1 MPAILT
7 RPTKPAEKPVK
18 APRFALELA
27 AGVNPGVTTGR
38 VDETNGVIHGVKLVG
53 VQSNNLART
62 IGISYDQV
70 GAAANQPYS
79 YAIQALKD
87 ARGLYEGASIYSNH
101 QPFVYDNK
109 TGHRQVVPT
118 ERDNDDLVGWVQNV
132 IVVET
137 GDPNVDGLYGDFHY
151 IRSHDLAPVLVEVAL
166 RNPNK
171 LALSH
176 EAYFDDPR
184 VVNGKVVIGKLNRVD
199 GLALVNQ
206 KPGTTRGLFESQA
219 KEPTMPRTLRQV
231 IESSTGA
238 DAKAK
243 QKACLLEMLGSPPFD
258 SVAAEPASEDM
269 GADVDADVAIKAAF
283 RSAILAAFD
292 DDSLDSK
299 ATLAKIK
306 TILGAMDKVLGAGA
320 EPPPADTG
328 AATTETTPAA
338 ESKAMPQ
345 VTDRGPL
352 IIECSGLLTTAG
364 ILPTAN
370 VLESMA
376 SLPTPEKRAAYVAE
390 LKALSTPPA
399 APAADPKKPLVPAP
413 RSTIPTPAVN
423 PAGALQEAK
432 LPDYKP
438 GDLARGFFARG

>member
-1 MPAILT
+1 MPATIT
-7 RPTKPAEKPVK
+7 RSKPLKKPTKAL
-18 APRFALELA
+18 RFALELA
-27 AGVNPGVTTGR
+27 TGVNPSVTTGR
-38 VDETNGVIHGVKLVG
+38 VDEANGVIHGVKLVG

-79 YAIQALKD
+79 YAITALKD
-87 ARGLYEGASIYSNH
+87 ARSLYEGASIYSNH
-101 QPFVYDNK
+101 QPFTYDNK

-151 IRSHDLAPVLVEVAL
+151 IRSHDLAPVIVEVAQ

-219 KEPTMPRTLRQV
+219 KEIAMPRTLRQV
-231 IESSTGA
+231 IESSTGV

-243 QKACLLEMLGSPPFD
+243 QRTCLLEMLGSPPFD
-258 SVAAEPASEDM
+258 TVAAEPATEDM
-269 GADVDADVAIKAAF
+269 GAESVDADVAIKTAF

-306 TILGAMDKVLGAGA
+306 TILAAMDKVLGAGT
-320 EPPPADTG
+320 EPPPADAG
-328 AATTETTPAA
+328 EATKETPAA

-345 VTDRGPL
+345 ITDRGPL
-352 IIECSGLLTTAG
+352 IIECAGKLTAAGLVASGA
-364 ILPTAN
+364 I
-370 VLESMA
+370 LESMA
-376 SLPTPEKRAAYVAE
+376 SLPTPEKRDAYVAE
-390 LKALSTPPA
+390 LKAMATPQATAA
-399 APAADPKKPLVPAP
+399 APAKPAVPVP
-413 RSTIPTPAVN
+413 RSTVPTPAVN
-423 PAGALQEAK
+423 PSGSVQESK